1 MANAQTNAGSTFE
14 EQLKELETVVERLE
28 RGELTL
34 EENVSL
40 FERGVYLSN
49 ACKKQLD
56 QAESR
61 VQVLLDPEKEGPV
74 RVEELAI
81 EVDDEEEFA
90 DEDEELDD
98 DGRL

>member
-1 MANAQTNAGSTFE
+1 MANPQSSFE
-14 EQLKELETVVERLE
+14 DQLKELEAVVERLE

-40 FERGVYLSN
+40 FERGVYLST

-61 VQVLLDPEKEGPV
+61 VQVLLDPETDGPALV
-74 RVEELAI
+74 EDLDVEVDEEDDVEE
-81 EVDDEEEFA
+81 
-90 DEDEELDD
+90 DD
-98 DGRL
+98 DQN